1 MAWSDSA
8 TLIDLEPSQG
18 WSDEADLPQRE
29 PALGWTGIKSV
40 RVPTMGAT
48 AELTPPTGT
57 SSVVVNVPGA
67 GLGPLIPFTIPG
79 VLQSRPQMNGH
90 AGLPV
95 PDVRAVVVAPVMGAA
110 GDLHTPLIISAPDH
124 TYVPPVMDATG
135 NVAVPFVGGGVEVNA
150 TTFGAYVAKDEIPYT
165 IPWEIGLPGFRVPTI
180 SSTNV
185 ATPTPMTAAGDLHTP
200 LITSGVTVP
209 VPPMAVDCDGLTA
222 TPSVSTEVDT
232 VPPMTAAGQL
242 HTPTVT
248 SGTQVN
254 PPAMTATVSWYP
266 NTVAS
271 GANLAAGV
279 ILESDS
285 VLHTPVVASGA
296 TVGAPA
302 MGATAELSDPL
313 LDVSAAPA
321 VEPSDMV
328 ADAEMLVPTI
338 LVGHGVAAPT
348 MTATAAVPVPSV
360 QKGSLITVT
369 DSMELVVTGIPYEVP
384 FIIGQHTGMRVPDVR
399 MWTDTALPDPLAAT
413 VAIPVPV
420 VTSGA
425 LVTVP
430 IMSAT
435 AAWSVPTVTSGARP
449 VSPLMSASAPD
460 LHDSTKKPLPMST
473 VTQEY
478 TTAGTFTYNIPS
490 DALLIDIVLL
500 GGGASGQT
508 GNGGNTVR
516 GDGGKAGTW
525 AMATLERGVHIPWN
539 AYTISVTV
547 GAGGAQPA
555 NSDHAG
561 PNNGAASSITV
572 TGYGTLTAA
581 GGTGKTGA
589 QNGEGGGTQTLNGV
603 TYTRGAGGTG
613 NGGAGTAPGGGGAGG
628 NGGIFG
634 SRTRGGAGAVGRA
647 WFRAYQ

>member
-8 TLIDLEPSQG
+8 TLIDLEPGQG
-18 WSDEADLPQRE
+18 WFDESDPPQRE

-40 RVPTMGAT
+40 AVPTMGAT

-57 SSVVVNVPGA
+57 SSAVVHVPGA
-67 GLGPLIPFTIPG
+67 GLAPTIPFTIPG

-95 PDVRAVVVAPVMGAA
+95 PDVRAVVVAPVIGAA

-338 LVGHGVAAPT
+338 LGGHGVAAPT
-348 MTATAAVPVPSV
+348 MTAPAAVPVPSV

-449 VSPLMSASAPD
+449 VSPLMSATGNLGDA
-460 LHDSTKKPLPMST
+460 TKGPLPMSP
-473 VTQEY
+473 VTQQF

-490 DALLIDIVLL
+490 DALFIDIVLL

-508 GNGGNTVR
+508 GNGANTVR
-516 GDGGKAGTW
+516 GGGGNAGGW
-525 AMATLERGVHIPWN
+525 TLLTLQRGADIPWS
-539 AYTISVTV
+539 ATQISVTV

-561 PNNGAASSITV
+561 PNNGASTSITV
-572 TGYGTLTAA
+572 TGYGTSTAA

-589 QNGEGGGTQTLNGV
+589 QNGGSPGSRTLNGT
-603 TYTRGAGGTG
+603 TYTGGSGGTG
-613 NGGAGTAPGGGGAGG
+613 NGGAGTAPGAGGAGG

-634 SRTRGGAGAVGRA
+634 SRTRGGAGSVGRV